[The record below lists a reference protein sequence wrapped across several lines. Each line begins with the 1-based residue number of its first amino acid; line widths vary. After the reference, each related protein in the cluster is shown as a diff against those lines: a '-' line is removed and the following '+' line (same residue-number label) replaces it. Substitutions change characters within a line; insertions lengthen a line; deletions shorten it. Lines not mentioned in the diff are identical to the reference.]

1 MRFFE
6 TKNYDDFVM
15 MKGNRDIDEP
25 NVKRFMKIIQEGK
38 LYDEVQVNPTKMN
51 GKWVIVDGQH
61 KFTAL
66 KRLGKAV
73 PVIVKRTN
81 VPLKGVVDINTQRK
95 NWTDVDRVRSYSEL
109 GNENYT
115 RLYNIFLELNKVHS
129 VTINTVAKMCHGSL
143 AQSDKAEKEY
153 NLKGGNWVFKKTE
166 SDVRKVFNECVKFT
180 KRHPDCMSATFINC
194 IQSLMENQEGFSIKR
209 LLESSRKNPHK
220 FLRCATKPDMLRM
233 LEELYNFNREK
244 KSRLYFNINKL

>member
-38 LYDEVQVNPTKMN
+38 LYDEVQVNPTKVN

-81 VPLKGVVDINTQRK
+81 VPLNGVVDINTQRK
-95 NWTDVDRVRSYSEL
+95 YWTDVDRVRSYSEL
-109 GNENYT
+109 GNEKYT
-115 RLYNIFLELNKVHS
+115 RLYNIFLELNKIHS
-129 VTINTVAKMCHGSL
+129 VTINTVA
-143 AQSDKAEKEY
+143 
-153 NLKGGNWVFKKTE
+153 T
-166 SDVRKVFNECVKFT
+166 
-180 KRHPDCMSATFINC
+180 
-194 IQSLMENQEGFSIKR
+194 
-209 LLESSRKNPHK
+209 
-220 FLRCATKPDMLRM
+220 
-233 LEELYNFNREK
+233 
-244 KSRLYFNINKL
+244 